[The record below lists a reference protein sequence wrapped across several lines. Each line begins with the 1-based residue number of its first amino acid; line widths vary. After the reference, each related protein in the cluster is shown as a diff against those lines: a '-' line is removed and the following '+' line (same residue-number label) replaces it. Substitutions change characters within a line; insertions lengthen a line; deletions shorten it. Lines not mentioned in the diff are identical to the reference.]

1 MSHTPHELG
10 AEFPDD
16 HETLHALK
24 VSNPHFAQLA
34 DTYHDINRRI
44 HRIESLIEPAS
55 DEVLTDLK
63 RHRLALKDE
72 IAALIAAEKR
82 AVA

>member
-1 MSHTPHELG
+1 MTHTPHELA

-16 HETLHALK
+16 HETLHTLK
-24 VSNPHFAQLA
+24 VSNPHFAHLA
-34 DTYHDINRRI
+34 DTYHEINRRI

-55 DEVLTDLK
+55 DEAFSDLK
-63 RHRLALKDE
+63 RQRVNLKDE
-72 IAALIAAEKR
+72 IAAIIAAERR